1 MTRVPAVDHR
11 TNNFDFLR
19 FVAASLVLY
28 SHCFAL
34 TGMGGHEP
42 LTRLTHG
49 DYVFAGLAV
58 RVFFVISGY
67 LVMQSWLRRPRLVA
81 FAGARCLRIFPGL
94 AVALAYCV
102 AVGSSVT
109 SLSFADYWS
118 NPQTYGFFW
127 RNLTLQVEFFLPG
140 VFERNVFP
148 GAVNGSLW
156 SLYFEFRAYLVVAL
170 LGLVGAYRRR
180 WLGTLAWLAM
190 ASLIFF
196 WREVWGV
203 EVEQDWPVINAFGCF
218 VGGALV
224 ALYPE
229 TRRVLGAIA
238 AIAAIA
244 VVPTLGER
252 FADVAIDALLV
263 TGTLWFAHC
272 RVPALPRFGR
282 YGDFSYGVFIYAF
295 PTQQLIA
302 SMTDMRSP
310 YLMLA
315 VSFPATL
322 LLAGLSW
329 HLIERPSLSLK
340 RYLGSPRLVAPIA
353 IAGDWSAAT
362 IRRAKDVVIR
372 LLSTG

>member
-1 MTRVPAVDHR
+1 MPPSAGNCVGCVGSRGNSDDATASAVIRGMTRVPAVDHR

-58 RVFFVISGY
+58 RVFFVI
-67 LVMQSWLRRPRLVA
+67 
-81 FAGARCLRIFPGL
+81 
-94 AVALAYCV
+94 
-102 AVGSSVT
+102 
-109 SLSFADYWS
+109 
-118 NPQTYGFFW
+118 
-127 RNLTLQVEFFLPG
+127 
-140 VFERNVFP
+140 
-148 GAVNGSLW
+148 
-156 SLYFEFRAYLVVAL
+156 RAYLVVAL

-263 TGTLWFAHC
+263 TGTLWFA
-272 RVPALPRFGR
+272 
-282 YGDFSYGVFIYAF
+282 
-295 PTQQLIA
+295 
-302 SMTDMRSP
+302 
-310 YLMLA
+310 
-315 VSFPATL
+315 
-322 LLAGLSW
+322 
-329 HLIERPSLSLK
+329 
-340 RYLGSPRLVAPIA
+340 
-353 IAGDWSAAT
+353 
-362 IRRAKDVVIR
+362 
-372 LLSTG
+372 